1 MYAGALFEA
10 ASDEGRLAQVA
21 ADLGALALALDEVP
35 ELRAFLRNPEVDA
48 AGKADVLLEVSQ
60 GGDELVRN
68 FLRLV
73 AEKGRA
79 GEIAQM
85 SEELDALVARAQNRL
100 AVELQTARELSEDE
114 ARTIVQKI
122 EQASGREVD
131 ATRSVD
137 PSLIG
142 GIVLKVGSFRADGSV
157 RGRLE
162 RLRQELVTTS

>member
-79 GEIAQM
+79 GQIGEM